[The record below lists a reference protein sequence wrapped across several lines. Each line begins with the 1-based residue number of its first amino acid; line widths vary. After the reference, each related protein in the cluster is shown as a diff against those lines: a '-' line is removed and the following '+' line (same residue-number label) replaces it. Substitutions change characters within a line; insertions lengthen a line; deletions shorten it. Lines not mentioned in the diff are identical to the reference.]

1 MKLKSLTSLSSGG
14 SQNGIA
20 GWRSMCALPC
30 GEMSLA
36 CTLWGFPAAREGCS
50 ILALGWLASHK
61 TQCISVSVS
70 FCILLIRNIA
80 ASFHSLKSHLPISFL
95 FVHLYRFPVLRCK
108 SLHTLARSAPSL
120 WNGLDR
126 FPLDFSC
133 YFTFFFFWYVC
144 MCTHM
149 RVRPWVLLLSHQL
162 LCFFDRQGLL
172 MFSEVPA
179 TYQVRHEADW
189 PVSPRICLSPPLQP
203 WD

>member
-133 YFTFFFFWYVC
+133 YFTFFFFG
-144 MCTHM
+144 MCACVHIWEWGLGCYSSAISYF
-149 RVRPWVLLLSHQL
+149 VFLIGKGF
-162 LCFFDRQGLL
+162 LCFLR
-172 MFSEVPA
+172 
-179 TYQVRHEADW
+179 
-189 PVSPRICLSPPLQP
+189 CLQLTK
-203 WD
+203 